1 MKKAVKKSKKAIKAI
16 PFALKIVLFLNILA
30 ILGLLLAYTAPKI
43 SPADFWPIAFVGL
56 LYPFLVL
63 INVVFLI
70 FWLFTKK
77 RFALLSAVALMVGFT
92 HLLNLIQIND
102 IRKELPDSGT
112 NIRFLTYNVRNF
124 GLYNYHPNRE
134 LNFSYRNN
142 IFRYL
147 NEKEYDIIAF
157 QEFVVD
163 RKGEFRTLDTLT
175 RFLDA
180 RNHHFEYTRFSRYQ
194 NYFGLA
200 TFTKFP
206 IVNRG
211 KIPFRTKAGNLC
223 IYTDIAIKNDT
234 IRVYNLHFESI
245 GLSDEDHL
253 FVETMTNTIA
263 SDQPENISKHSRRI
277 YNRIRRAF
285 IWRAAQATKV
295 AEHIAKSPHPVI
307 LAGDFN
313 DTPMSFAYHQIAQNL
328 NDAFRSGRGMGR
340 TYMIAIP
347 GFRIDYIFHDTAF
360 KPYNFKTESLPYSDH
375 YPVSVVFH
383 IPDE

>member
-92 HLLNLIQIND
+92 HLLNLIQIKD

-112 NIRFLTYNVRNF
+112 NIRFLTYSVRNF

-157 QEFVVD
+157 Q
-163 RKGEFRTLDTLT
+163 
-175 RFLDA
+175 
-180 RNHHFEYTRFSRYQ
+180 
-194 NYFGLA
+194 
-200 TFTKFP
+200 
-206 IVNRG
+206 
-211 KIPFRTKAGNLC
+211 
-223 IYTDIAIKNDT
+223 
-234 IRVYNLHFESI
+234 
-245 GLSDEDHL
+245 
-253 FVETMTNTIA
+253 
-263 SDQPENISKHSRRI
+263 
-277 YNRIRRAF
+277 
-285 IWRAAQATKV
+285 
-295 AEHIAKSPHPVI
+295 
-307 LAGDFN
+307 
-313 DTPMSFAYHQIAQNL
+313 
-328 NDAFRSGRGMGR
+328 
-340 TYMIAIP
+340 
-347 GFRIDYIFHDTAF
+347 
-360 KPYNFKTESLPYSDH
+360 
-375 YPVSVVFH
+375 
-383 IPDE
+383 